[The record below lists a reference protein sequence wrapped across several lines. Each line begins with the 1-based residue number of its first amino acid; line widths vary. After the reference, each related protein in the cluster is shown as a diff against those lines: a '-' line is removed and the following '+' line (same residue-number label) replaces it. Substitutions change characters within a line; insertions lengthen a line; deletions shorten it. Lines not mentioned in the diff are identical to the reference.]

1 MFRSALL
8 YSNAS
13 LLLLVFQPKFII
25 ILHSNITNTAR
36 PQGLRDSRAN
46 TDESRIFFM
55 YIK

>member
-36 PQGLRDSRAN
+36 PQGFRAN